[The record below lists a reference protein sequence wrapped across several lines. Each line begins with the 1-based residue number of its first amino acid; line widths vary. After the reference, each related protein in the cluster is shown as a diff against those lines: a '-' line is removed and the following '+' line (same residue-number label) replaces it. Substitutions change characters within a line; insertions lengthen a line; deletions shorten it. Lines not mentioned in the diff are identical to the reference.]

1 MASRFSLVN
10 FLAHLLIVCQAV
22 FSTKKPESQ
31 KLDLSSP
38 SSSVPV
44 ARGHLPA
51 AQRIVEKATTEL
63 EPNLENKALRT
74 RTNWNMK
81 TYMHR
86 FSESH
91 CDTFVQARITHY
103 QTLADYPFPAI
114 AQSSAIGSIRHGT
127 WFINCLDICPNAGKS
142 TNFQL
147 ESISPVRS
155 LKKFHLSTQPGVSPK
170 WLVYVAFH
178 RSSAALWLGVLE
190 VCSLVKSS
198 RMAAS
203 MLSEFCQM
211 I

>member
-74 RTNWNMK
+74 RTN
-81 TYMHR
+81 
-86 FSESH
+86 
-91 CDTFVQARITHY
+91 
-103 QTLADYPFPAI
+103 
-114 AQSSAIGSIRHGT
+114 
-127 WFINCLDICPNAGKS
+127 
-142 TNFQL
+142 
-147 ESISPVRS
+147 
-155 LKKFHLSTQPGVSPK
+155 
-170 WLVYVAFH
+170 
-178 RSSAALWLGVLE
+178 
-190 VCSLVKSS
+190 
-198 RMAAS
+198 
-203 MLSEFCQM
+203 
-211 I
+211 